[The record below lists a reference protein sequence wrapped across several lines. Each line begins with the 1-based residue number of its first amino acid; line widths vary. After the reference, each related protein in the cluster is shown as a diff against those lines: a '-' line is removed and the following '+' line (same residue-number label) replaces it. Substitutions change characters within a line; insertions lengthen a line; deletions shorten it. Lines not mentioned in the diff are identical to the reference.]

1 MKRNAVQAGVTR
13 RRTPDAPALELAAA
27 RPAQLAV
34 GEAVALFLAHKRR
47 QGLQTRQTDMALRG
61 FRRWVGDDSL
71 AAAITL
77 RDVEFGFFPAFED
90 DFQARRHRLP
100 SISFIR
106 SIRLAL
112 RGLYKF
118 LDDYDFLIDRHGALI
133 KNPLRNLEVP
143 SVATPKCE
151 HLTHQ
156 AAATLIEAAKT
167 PRQKI
172 VTNLLRWAGVRSC
185 EAVSLAD
192 EDVDLEQGEIYVR
205 TSKTARGRRT
215 IPILPQLEEPIREW
229 RAYRAQHNLN
239 QPGSPFLVTRAGTR
253 MQPRYVWRIVRDV
266 AARAGMTTTSGRRIT
281 PHTLRR
287 TFATDLLNRGVRLET
302 VSRLLGHAATTVTE
316 QSYAQLTDH
325 RIRTEV
331 EEAFRTN
338 EVKAATPKRPRVF
351 VASTVF
357 SQSTPDS
364 TLTLRDGSRTTIR
377 VAQRAHNGPSQP
389 HAHLRAGPPSGYPM
403 P

>member
-1 MKRNAVQAGVTR
+1 MKRNAVQAGATR
-13 RRTPDAPALELAAA
+13 RRTHDALPLELAAA

-34 GEAVALFLAHKRR
+34 GQAAALFLAHKRR
-47 QGLQTRQTDMALRG
+47 QGRQTRQTDMALRR
-61 FRRWVGDDSL
+61 FRSWVGDDSP
-71 AAAITL
+71 AAAISL

-90 DFQARRHRLP
+90 DFQARNLRLP
-100 SISFIR
+100 SISYTR

-118 LDDYDFLIDRHGALI
+118 LDDFDFLIERDGTLI

-143 SVATPKCE
+143 PAATPQCE
-151 HLTHQ
+151 HLTPA
-156 AAATLIEAAKT
+156 AAATLIETAGT

-172 VTNLLRWAGVRSC
+172 VTSLLRWSGVRAA
-185 EAVSLAD
+185 EAVFLAD
-192 EDVDLEQGEIYVR
+192 DDVDLDRGEIYVR
-205 TSKTARGRRT
+205 KSKTARGRRT

-229 RAYRAQHNLN
+229 RAYRAQHNLD

-266 AARAGMTTTSGRRIT
+266 AARAGMTTASGRRIT

-302 VSRLLGHAATTVTE
+302 VSRLLGHAATTITE
-316 QSYAQLTDH
+316 QAYAQLTDR

-338 EVKAATPKRPRVF
+338 EVTAATPERPRAL

-357 SQSTPDS
+357 SQSTLDS
-364 TLTLRDGSRTTIR
+364 TLMLRDGSRTTMR
-377 VAQRAHNGPSQP
+377 VAQESA
-389 HAHLRAGPPSGYPM
+389 
-403 P
+403 